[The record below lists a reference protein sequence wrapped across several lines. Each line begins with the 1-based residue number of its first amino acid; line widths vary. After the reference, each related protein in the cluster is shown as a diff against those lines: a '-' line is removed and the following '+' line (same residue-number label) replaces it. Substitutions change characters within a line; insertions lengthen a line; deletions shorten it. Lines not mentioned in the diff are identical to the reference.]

1 MLNSLKF
8 AFILRLDF
16 YPSKIEEKPSFC
28 EVVTIELFVCH
39 FAVLL

>member
-16 YPSKIEEKPSFC
+16 YLSKMEEKPSLC
-28 EVVTIELFVCH
+28 EVATIELFVPH
-39 FAVLL
+39 FAVSL